1 MVHIQQKPN
10 FNVHNP
16 TGLQFLTKL
25 RLGLSHLNSHRLDH
39 NFSNCINPLGS
50 CSLKVELLLQ
60 FFLCCH
66 YFTNVYSTLLDE
78 TVKTDSNTL
87 SFPRNEI
94 VEVILYGNLKYDLN
108 QNSDILNAAIN
119 FVFKSERF
127 YGWLL

>member
-1 MVHIQQKPN
+1 MVHVQQKPN

-16 TGLQFLTKL
+16 TGLLFLTKL
-25 RLGLSHLNSHRLDH
+25 WRSHLNSHRFDH

-50 CSLKVELLLQ
+50 CSLEVELLLH

-66 YFTNVYSTLLDE
+66 YFINVCSTLLDE
-78 TVKTDSNTL
+78 IGKTYSDTL
-87 SFPRNEI
+87 SLPRNEI

-108 QNSDILNAAIN
+108 QNSGILNATIN

-127 YGWLL
+127 FGRLL